1 LGEEDRHRRK
11 ARGREGH
18 GRRPVACAGKD
29 GDRQQEGMSGGVI
42 LNPGEPVFQEEFVAG
57 YKFRGKEGEF
67 DEVHPGRQ
75 ASHHR

>member
-1 LGEEDRHRRK
+1 
-11 ARGREGH
+11 
-18 GRRPVACAGKD
+18 
-29 GDRQQEGMSGGVI
+29 MSGAVI